1 MGHHHIARIGNGSWP
16 LQARLDG
23 GSAGADGNVN
33 FGWSVALSGDR
44 LAAGEPGRAS
54 TLQSPPPV
62 QAPDGFGVGTA
73 FAGDDAVIGAPGYGN
88 GGSVFVAPMG
98 DVIFADGFEEP

>member
-1 MGHHHIARIGNGSWP
+1 MPDAYA
-16 LQARLDG
+16 Q
-23 GSAGADGNVN
+23 
-33 FGWSVALSGDR
+33 SVALSPD
-44 LAAGEPGRAS
+44 AAIALIGAPQGNGLPGFAYAFTRSGSSWTLAS

-73 FAGDDAVIGAPGYGN
+73 FAGDDAVIGAPGYGD

-98 DVIFADGFEEP
+98 DAIFADGFEEP